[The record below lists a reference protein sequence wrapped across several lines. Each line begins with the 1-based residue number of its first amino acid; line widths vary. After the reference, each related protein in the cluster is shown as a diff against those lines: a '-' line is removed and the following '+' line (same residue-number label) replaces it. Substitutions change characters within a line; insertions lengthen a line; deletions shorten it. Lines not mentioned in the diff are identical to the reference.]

1 MKSLSQTTDAHAL
14 NLMMIQDSMVLIV
27 KDNNQLQKVKGF
39 YAHEQK
45 NSQISINFNVFG
57 KHEINN
63 ITNTKA
69 IEKIRCVN
77 KF

>member
-1 MKSLSQTTDAHAL
+1 MKQLDAHAL

-27 KDNNQLQKVKGF
+27 KDNNHYKQKRF

-45 NSQISINFNVFG
+45 KSTISINFNVSG
-57 KHEINN
+57 K
-63 ITNTKA
+63 TKLTTSQ
-69 IEKIRCVN
+69 IQNYRKIRCVN